1 MIHLFAFAQCWSND
15 ETVPIAVLFKLL
27 WGHYEDI
34 HSLSDTIQAHVNI
47 TNDLARVVISGLDH
61 QDIHITVRPH
71 LPTRCRAKKDNA
83 LRLSNVHDPLDN
95 ILQDGLT
102 ESVCLCHRSLSFL
115 RQQYRGAHSVLLLRP
130 MFKGLG

>member
-1 MIHLFAFAQCWSND
+1 MGMIHLFAFAQCWSND

-71 LPTRCRAKKDNA
+71 LPTCCRAKKDNT
-83 LRLSNVHDPLDN
+83 LRLSNVHDPS
-95 ILQDGLT
+95 G
-102 ESVCLCHRSLSFL
+102 
-115 RQQYRGAHSVLLLRP
+115 
-130 MFKGLG
+130 